1 MNKTEATT
9 TAQSQTSISSAPR
22 LDTAGIAAL
31 LGCTRQHVTSRLTKR
46 VDFPKPFINV
56 SRRIRYW
63 KTVDIK
69 EWMSKPK

>member
-9 TAQSQTSISSAPR
+9 TAQSQTSISSTPP
-22 LDTAGIAAL
+22 LDTPGIVAP

-63 KTVDIK
+63 RASDIK
-69 EWMSKPK
+69 AWAEKK

>member
-1 MNKTEATT
+1 MNKTEATP